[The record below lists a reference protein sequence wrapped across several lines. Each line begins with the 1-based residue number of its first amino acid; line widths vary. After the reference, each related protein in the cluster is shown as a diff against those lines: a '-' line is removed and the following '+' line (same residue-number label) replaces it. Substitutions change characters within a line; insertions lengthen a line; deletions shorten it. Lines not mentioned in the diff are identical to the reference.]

1 MTNTPTLGATKPGRK
16 STSVVLIQKLSANS
30 SFTLYDLEPTRLDFN
45 LGTPRSE
52 IPSHYPMVSH
62 SPCDLSDLKQQ
73 TQDEAT
79 FKQIT
84 TALLNSFGVAH
95 KSLQLYTQSLTSIKM
110 IQESLTNKQN

>member
-1 MTNTPTLGATKPGRK
+1 
-16 STSVVLIQKLSANS
+16 
-30 SFTLYDLEPTRLDFN
+30 
-45 LGTPRSE
+45 
-52 IPSHYPMVSH
+52 MVSH